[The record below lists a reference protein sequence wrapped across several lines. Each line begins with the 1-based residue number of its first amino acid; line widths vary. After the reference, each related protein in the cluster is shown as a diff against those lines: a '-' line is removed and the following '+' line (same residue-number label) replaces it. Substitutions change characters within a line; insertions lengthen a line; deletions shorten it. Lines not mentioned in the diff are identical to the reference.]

1 MKALVL
7 CAGYGTRL
15 GSLTELV
22 PKPMLPL
29 AGEPMMAHT
38 LRYLRGQGIMEI
50 AVNLHFR
57 PEAIR
62 EYFGDGAKLGI
73 KLTYSEEINLRGTAG
88 AVSALR
94 EYFETENE
102 FLVLYGDVLTNQDLE
117 TVAASHVRNDALA
130 TIVLHRREGS
140 NSRVTLD
147 ADGRITAFE
156 ERPEKPAAPGVPWVN
171 SGIQILSREI
181 FEHIPERLP
190 SDLPRDVYVPAV
202 QTRKLFGH
210 PLSGFRIA
218 VDSPERY
225 RQAEKAVVDGLLAR

>member
-1 MKALVL
+1 VKALVL

-29 AGEPMMAHT
+29 AGEPMLAHA
-38 LRYLRGQGIMEI
+38 LRYLRGQRIEEI
-50 AVNLHFR
+50 AINLHFR

-62 EYFGDGAKLGI
+62 EYFGDGSTLGVS
-73 KLTYSEEINLRGTAG
+73 LTYSEEKELRGTAG
-88 AVSALR
+88 AVCALR
-94 EYFETENE
+94 EFFENEDE

-117 TVAASHVRNDALA
+117 SVAASHRSNDALA
-130 TIVLHRREGS
+130 TLVLHRRRGS

-156 ERPEKPAAPGVPWVN
+156 ERPPKPGSAEGSWVN
-171 SGIQILSREI
+171 SGIQILSSGI
-181 FEHIPERLP
+181 FEHIPDRLH
-190 SDLPRDVYVPAV
+190 SDLPRDVYVPSV
-202 QTRKLFGH
+202 QTRRLFGH
-210 PLSGFRIA
+210 PLTGFRIA

-225 RQAEKAVVDGLLAR
+225 REAQNAVIEGRLEP